1 MIPMLARVDARY
13 RVLLAWTILCCAA
26 LVVMVP
32 VAVSAVGLVDAWQRA
47 HALRTDVAALSQRV
61 YDHFDEV
68 TAWYEAKGE
77 TEDSVREYSNPDL
90 ARQALDADL
99 DLFSQALIE
108 AGAHLLQAP
117 TSRETPL
124 GDDSAELV
132 GEVAFSG
139 ALGDVLRAFI
149 ALEHTD
155 INLSGLTIEALP
167 GESPGR
173 VRGRAELRHAYL
185 MVSAD
190 ES

>member
-1 MIPMLARVDARY
+1 MIPMLARVDARF

-26 LVVMVP
+26 LLVMVP

-61 YDHFDEV
+61 Y
-68 TAWYEAKGE
+68 G
-77 TEDSVREYSNPDL
+77 
-90 ARQALDADL
+90 
-99 DLFSQALIE
+99 
-108 AGAHLLQAP
+108 HLLQTP
-117 TSRETPL
+117 TSREMPL

-139 ALGDVLRAFI
+139 ALGDVLRAFV
-149 ALEHTD
+149 ALEQTD
-155 INLSGLTIEALP
+155 IKLSGLTIEALP
-167 GESPGR
+167 GEPAGR
-173 VRGRAELRHAYL
+173 VRGRAELRHVYL